1 MNRRGFLG
9 TLLAGAVAAAMPHI
23 GHKPVSNA
31 VEDYE
36 PIRDFGSDW
45 NESDQYEEI
54 PATIGDWHEYSNFS
68 TFAVRD
74 SIDEV
79 VHKAAEELGYQA
91 GQSVNALYKVS
102 SDHKWVALRP

>member
-9 TLLAGAVAAAMPHI
+9 TLLAGAVAVAMPRI
-23 GHKPVSNA
+23 GKPSNA

-36 PIRDFGSDW
+36 PIRGFGSDW
-45 NESDQYEEI
+45 NETDYETI
-54 PATIGDWHEYSNFS
+54 PATIGDWKEYSNFS
-68 TFAVRD
+68 TFAMRD

-91 GQSVNALYKVS
+91 GQSIRDLQEASL
-102 SDHKWVALRP
+102 SDYKWVALRP